1 MNLQQ
6 QVFHEVVVVVVE
18 EGAVVVIA
26 NIFQKSV
33 GGAKTQRS
41 QLCVLTISEVGL
53 LQKPPVHHQQRV
65 ESR

>member
-6 QVFHEVVVVVVE
+6 KSLNKVVVVAVE
-18 EGAVVVIA
+18 EGAVIVVA

-53 LQKPPVHHQQRV
+53 
-65 ESR
+65 